1 MTIIDMICLG
11 VGAGKSMVYEGHCS
25 SSFVLRI
32 DREPVLLLDIGF
44 GVVRQCRA
52 LVQSIPKCIY
62 VTHNHGDHAAE
73 LPICVAIEKHVTVV
87 AQVSE

>member
-1 MTIIDMICLG
+1 
-11 VGAGKSMVYEGHCS
+11 MVYEGHCS
-25 SSFVLRI
+25 SAFVLRVNHV
-32 DREPVLLLDIGF
+32 PVLLIDIGF

-52 LVQSIPKCIY
+52 LAQSIPKYIY

-73 LPICVAIEKHVTVV
+73 LPICAAVEKHVTVV